1 MSDITNSDPAVTPG
15 RTLAELFEDRVSSW
29 AGGRD
34 RVQLLSEAERLI
46 AMLTPPISRL
56 RHWGA
61 VFWLLDR
68 FLAGDDE
75 WATVEAQ
82 IHAALS
88 AQGETRNHPFTR
100 DALDYWVYVA
110 GGHALGLLTE
120 LHDGKF
126 RLRGRRGDGAMVDID
141 REWVD
146 AGTTLLSFSSSTA
159 TFDGTRIAA
168 VRAYPPRPTSA

>member
-1 MSDITNSDPAVTPG
+1 MPTVPGSGGSVTPG
-15 RTLAELFEDRVSSW
+15 RTLAELFEDRVDGW
-29 AGGRD
+29 ADGRD
-34 RVQLLSEAERLI
+34 RLPLLREAERLI
-46 AMLTPPISRL
+46 AVLPPPVGRL

-68 FLAGDDE
+68 FMAGDDE
-75 WATVEAQ
+75 WKDFEAQ
-82 IHAALS
+82 IRTALP
-88 AQGETRNHPFTR
+88 AWVDTYKDTHR
-100 DALDYWVYVA
+100 DALDAWVRVA

-126 RLRGRRGDGAMVDID
+126 RLRGRRNDGVMVDVD

-146 AGTTLLSFSSSTA
+146 AGTTLLCFSSNTA

-168 VRAYPPRPTSA
+168 IRAHPPDPTPA